1 MKEHISVNN
10 FLVIKKAEI
19 DVKKINIIIGPQANG
34 KSIIAKLLYFFNS
47 TSGHFIRGIRANK
60 SKRDLDSIIINDFE
74 KRFPRY
80 SWENSSFFIRYCLDD
95 IEITLTGKKP
105 PRGKTTLK
113 LSYSDKLSKLFNSKK
128 KLYHK
133 KLQEANEEQK
143 NISRRRNNIE
153 GQIFWECVHEPLTQG
168 EYNNFFS
175 NSVFVPASR
184 TFFANLQKNIFT
196 FLASNLDI
204 DPFLKEFGSL
214 YETSKRWYKDSYL
227 TDKHKELSTQF
238 YKAMEAVVDGD
249 YEYHDEQDWIN
260 SKGRRIN
267 LANASSGQQESLPML
282 LTLCVW
288 PMLRSD
294 EEGSIFFIEEPEAHL
309 FPTSQGYIVSILSLL
324 YSNLGTRFFLTTH
337 SPYILSALNNF
348 ILAGDSVKSGK
359 MTPDE
364 FNKINGSGLPIDF
377 DDVSAYTIVNGRAE
391 SIMENEY
398 RIVGGD
404 ILDRISEHFDDVMN
418 KLLTYGE

>member
-1 MKEHISVNN
+1 
-10 FLVIKKAEI
+10 
-19 DVKKINIIIGPQANG
+19 
-34 KSIIAKLLYFFNS
+34 
-47 TSGHFIRGIRANK
+47 
-60 SKRDLDSIIINDFE
+60 
-74 KRFPRY
+74 
-80 SWENSSFFIRYCLDD
+80 
-95 IEITLTGKKP
+95 
-105 PRGKTTLK
+105 
-113 LSYSDKLSKLFNSKK
+113 
-128 KLYHK
+128 
-133 KLQEANEEQK
+133 
-143 NISRRRNNIE
+143 
-153 GQIFWECVHEPLTQG
+153 
-168 EYNNFFS
+168 
-175 NSVFVPASR
+175 
-184 TFFANLQKNIFT
+184 
-196 FLASNLDI
+196 
-204 DPFLKEFGSL
+204 
-214 YETSKRWYKDSYL
+214 
-227 TDKHKELSTQF
+227 
-238 YKAMEAVVDGD
+238 
-249 YEYHDEQDWIN
+249 
-260 SKGRRIN
+260 
-267 LANASSGQQESLPML
+267 ML